1 MPEITAELV
10 RTLRERTG
18 AGMMDCKRALEATGG
33 DLDRAQEVLRERG
46 LAAAQKKAGRQTA
59 EGVVEAYV
67 HHGGRVGVLI
77 EVNCETDFVA
87 RTEDF
92 RAFAHDM
99 AMQVAATSPQYVRR
113 DEVPGEL
120 VERERQIYRQ
130 QALAEGK
137 PERVVDRIVEGRLD
151 KFFQQICLEEQPF
164 IKDGDRTVR
173 ELTQALIA
181 RLGENIRIR
190 RFVRFELGA
199 AEAGDD
205 GAA

>member
-1 MPEITAELV
+1 MPEITVDLI

-18 AGMMDCKRALEATGG
+18 AGMMDCKRALEEAGG
-33 DLDRAQEVLRERG
+33 DLERAQEVLRERG

-59 EGVVEAYV
+59 EGLVHAYI

-92 RAFAHDM
+92 QAFVHDL
-99 AMQVAATSPQYVRR
+99 ALQVAATSPRYVRR
-113 DEVPGEL
+113 DEVPAGI
-120 VERERQIYRQ
+120 VDKERQIYRQ
-130 QALAEGK
+130 QALSEGK
-137 PERVVDRIVEGRLD
+137 PEQVVDRIVEGRLD
-151 KFFQQICLEEQPF
+151 KFFAEVCLEEQPF
-164 IKDGDRTVR
+164 VKDGDRTIRDLVQ
-173 ELTQALIA
+173 ELIA

-199 AEAGDD
+199 DEPDDD
-205 GAA
+205 GQA

>member
-1 MPEITAELV
+1 MPEITAEMV

-18 AGMMDCKRALEATGG
+18 AGMMDCKRALQETGG
-33 DLDRAQEVLRERG
+33 DLERAQDVLRERG

-59 EGVVEAYV
+59 EGLVHAYI

-92 RAFAHDM
+92 QAFVHDM
-99 AMQVAATSPQYVRR
+99 AMQVAATNPRYVRR
-113 DEVPGEL
+113 EEVPADV
-120 VERERQIYRQ
+120 VEKERQIFRQ

-137 PERVVDRIVEGRLD
+137 PENIVDRIVDGRLD
-151 KFFQQICLEEQPF
+151 KFFAEICLEEQPF
-164 IKDGDRTVR
+164 IKDGDRTIRDLVQ
-173 ELTQALIA
+173 ELIA
-181 RLGENIRIR
+181 KLGENIRIR

-199 AEAGDD
+199 SAPGDD
-205 GAA
+205 GEA